1 MISCPL
7 GHSLSSPSSS
17 TDAAAATM
25 KEEDREDEGRERE
38 VSFVCLDED
47 RWEEGVGGG
56 EGRGAVLREEE
67 ANMKCSQVSSRRN
80 CKF

>member
-17 TDAAAATM
+17 AEAAAATM
-25 KEEDREDEGRERE
+25 KEEDLEDEGRERE
-38 VSFVCLDED
+38 VSFVCSDED
-47 RWEEGVGGG
+47 RWEEGVSGGG
-56 EGRGAVLREEE
+56 RRGGGAVLREED

-80 CKF
+80 C